1 MPQGPALT
9 SPEAGPLNGKP
20 FCPDTLRDVGR
31 GAGGFPVRHSLWGML
46 LAVPLT
52 AFGQGKEAKAPKPAA
67 AAVKTVPGA
76 PGVNWEGQVLRATGA
91 GAPDLKASN
100 PGQARLG
107 AERTARQ
114 SAVQN
119 LMDQAGRLHI
129 SAGRTVA
136 DELAR
141 EEVRKRVEAAMG
153 GYKVVARR
161 FFSDSGVELD
171 VEVPLSVLTA
181 SLFSPPAADTVI
193 PINGAGAKKYT
204 GLVVDA
210 RGLGVQPVLAPRL
223 LDDSGKALYGAAA
236 LANERRAV
244 AAVAAWFQSLDAA
257 KKASLVGDK
266 PLVVKAKGSKGSDLV
281 LASED
286 AKALAEANTRFL
298 AEGRVVIVTQ

>member
-1 MPQGPALT
+1 M
-9 SPEAGPLNGKP
+9 
-20 FCPDTLRDVGR
+20 
-31 GAGGFPVRHSLWGML
+31 RHSLWGML

-52 AFGQGKEAKAPKPAA
+52 ASGQGKEAKAPKPTV
-67 AAVKTVPGA
+67 AAVKPAPGA

-114 SAVQN
+114 AAIQG
-119 LMDQAGRLHI
+119 LLERAGRIHI

-136 DELAR
+136 DELTR
-141 EEVRKRVEAAMG
+141 EDVRERVEAAIG
-153 GYKVVARR
+153 GYKVVGRR
-161 FFSDSGVELD
+161 FFSDSGVEID
-171 VEVPLSVLTA
+171 VELPLAAITA
-181 SLFSPPAADTVI
+181 ALLSPLPADTAIVL
-193 PINGAGAKKYT
+193 NGAGAKKYT

-223 LDDSGKALYGAAA
+223 VDDSGKALYGAAA
-236 LANERRAV
+236 LAREHRA
-244 AAVAAWFQSLDAA
+244 ATGVAAWFQSLDAA
-257 KKASLVGDK
+257 KQAALVGDK
-266 PLVVKAKGSKGSDLV
+266 PLVVKATGSKGSDLV

-286 AKALAEANTRFL
+286 AKALAEVNTRFL